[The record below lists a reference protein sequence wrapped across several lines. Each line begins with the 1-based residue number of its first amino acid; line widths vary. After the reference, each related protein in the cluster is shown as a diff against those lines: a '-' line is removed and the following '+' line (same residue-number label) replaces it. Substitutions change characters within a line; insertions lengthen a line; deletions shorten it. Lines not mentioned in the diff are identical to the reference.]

1 MMMHLRPSQRAQLE
15 SKLAKRIQELRDD
28 IRRELLQ
35 SDQQH
40 HREVAGM
47 VGDAGDES
55 VANLVADLDA
65 AAIDRD
71 VAELRATEAARE
83 RLKAGTYGVCLD
95 CGKAIL
101 WPRLLAMPSASRCV
115 SCTDKYEHTHAH
127 PSRSSL

>member
-1 MMMHLRPSQRAQLE
+1 MMYLKPSQKAQLE
-15 SKLAKRIQELRDD
+15 ARLARRMQELRED

-40 HREVAGM
+40 HRDVAGM
-47 VGDAGDES
+47 VSDIGDES

-83 RLKAGTYGVCLD
+83 RLKAGRYGVCLD
-95 CGKAIL
+95 CAEAIP
-101 WPRLLAMPSASRCV
+101 WPRLLAQPAALRCV
-115 SCTDKYEHTHAH
+115 PCEQKREKTHAH
-127 PSRSSL
+127 AATPNL

>member
-1 MMMHLRPSQRAQLE
+1 MTHLKPSQKAQLE
-15 SKLAKRIQELRDD
+15 VKLARRIQDLRED

-47 VGDAGDES
+47 VTDVGDES

-71 VAELRATEAARE
+71 VAELRDAEAARE
-83 RLKAGTYGVCLD
+83 RLKAGTYGVCVD
-95 CGKAIL
+95 CGNAIL

-115 SCTDKYEHTHAH
+115 SCTEKYERTHAH
-127 PSRSSL
+127 PSRPSL

>member
-1 MMMHLRPSQRAQLE
+1 MTHLKPSQKAQLE
-15 SKLAKRIQELRDD
+15 GKLAKRTQELRED

-40 HREVAGM
+40 HRDVAGM
-47 VGDAGDES
+47 VSDVGEES

-71 VAELRATEAARE
+71 VVELRAVEAARE

-95 CGKAIL
+95 CGNAIP
-101 WPRLLAMPSASRCV
+101 WRRMLAQPAALRCV
-115 SCTDKYEHTHAH
+115 TCEKKREKTHAH
-127 PSRSSL
+127 AATPNL